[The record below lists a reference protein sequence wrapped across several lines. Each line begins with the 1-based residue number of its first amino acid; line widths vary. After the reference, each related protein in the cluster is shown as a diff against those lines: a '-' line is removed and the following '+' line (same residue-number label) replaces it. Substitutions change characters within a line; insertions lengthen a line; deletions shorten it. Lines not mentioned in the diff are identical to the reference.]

1 MESMGNRVGVRLLGS
16 FGILSLSLLA
26 GSQDLDSARNLYEL
40 TQFEESLK
48 VLSAIPDKTAAVYEL
63 TGMNYFMNGEYK
75 KATDALEKAVQKEP
89 ANSDYFM
96 WLGRAYGRRAE
107 TSNPLSAIGHA
118 SKTHQYFERAVQLNP
133 RNIEALNDLLEY
145 YLEAPGFMG
154 GGVEKAQAVI
164 NRISQVDPSE
174 GHWAQSTLD
183 EKHKEYG
190 KAEQQLRRA
199 LELAPSQV
207 SRFMDLAR
215 FLFKQGRY
223 QEGEQNFARAEQMAP
238 DNAKLLYVRADCYVK
253 AGRNLDTAR
262 DLLQRYL
269 KANVTPDDPP
279 KADARRLLRQIQ
291 GG

>member
-1 MESMGNRVGVRLLGS
+1 LTTPLLRAEGLSRHFSDYAVYNTANADIVIVAKRFGRLAEPKLERLFGGPLAAELARVGLRGPDDILVRKTGS
-16 FGILSLSLLA
+16 KAMLEPLLA
-26 GSQDLDSARNLYEL
+26 
-40 TQFEESLK
+40 
-48 VLSAIPDKTAAVYEL
+48 TAQV
-63 TGMNYFMNGEYK
+63 
-75 KATDALEKAVQKEP
+75 P

-154 GGVEKAQAVI
+154 GGAEKAQAVI